1 MNVIVGGRHGG
12 KGQELRWHV
21 GEESHVLSYLM
32 CVVKD
37 GREMKDHIFDMDVG
51 PQGRNRH
58 LRSLVRLNIKAL

>member
-12 KGQELRWHV
+12 KGQVLRWHV

-37 GREMKDHIFDMDVG
+37 GREMKDHIFELLYIFTGVETGMKKKKDDDKRDV
-51 PQGRNRH
+51 
-58 LRSLVRLNIKAL
+58 